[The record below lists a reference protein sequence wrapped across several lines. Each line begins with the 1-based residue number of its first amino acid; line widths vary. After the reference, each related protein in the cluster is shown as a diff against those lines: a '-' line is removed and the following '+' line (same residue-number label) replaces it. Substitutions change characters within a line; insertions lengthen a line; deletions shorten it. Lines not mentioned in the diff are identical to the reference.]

1 MQRQAKNLKAALVKT
16 VNTEGLK
23 SKITEKF
30 MGFLR
35 VNANKLYQ
43 STNDSNKLNNSQLDT
58 SLSFMDSDTKVDAA
72 EMAAGGARRQTVAIT
87 LKNLQDKMDKEV

>member
-1 MQRQAKNLKAALVKT
+1 MLDLERKFTHVSKIYEDITGASEEKKLEAITNLQPQMERIKREVTEQDKHMQRQAKNLKTALVKT

-35 VNANKLYQ
+35 VNANKLY
-43 STNDSNKLNNSQLDT
+43 
-58 SLSFMDSDTKVDAA
+58 
-72 EMAAGGARRQTVAIT
+72 
-87 LKNLQDKMDKEV
+87 